1 MVFKIHVIDGI
12 MAQAP
17 KPLIP
22 YIKPL
27 LRYDKEVALQGQ
39 FGTNMKRQPAHY
51 IDGRNGKF
59 LCGFL
64 DRVCGH
70 LTARHIMWSI
80 TGNMVQPIKPQTEP
94 MLNGI
99 TLRPDQLE
107 LVNQIAIYQRGVIKA
122 PTGSGKTITALG
134 AVSMFPGM
142 RVLILVHRKEILKQF
157 ADRIYKHLALRGH
170 PQLILEGNRPQLH
183 GTVVAMIQTFVKYP
197 VEEVCDKFDIVM
209 IDEVHRCWD
218 RKGQYGQFLNGCLA
232 PMKIGFSATPWDAA
246 HRERM
251 LGTEGLVGPPIGE
264 LTVAEGQELGI
275 IVKPYIT
282 LKIVPY
288 DASVGDYRR
297 YRELYQYG
305 IVENRARNA
314 IIIKEAKARAMANKS
329 SLIIIREIRHGHLLV
344 EMAQRMGLK
353 VLFVHGGTPGKQR
366 ATAKEALERKTHLTV
381 IASDIWEEGIDIV
394 SLNTVVAAGAG
405 KSKRKT
411 LQIVGRGMRTAPG
424 KDRVEVIDFLD
435 PYRYLA
441 RHAVARFTAYAEK
454 GWL

>member
-1 MVFKIHVIDGI
+1 
-12 MAQAP
+12 
-17 KPLIP
+17 
-22 YIKPL
+22 
-27 LRYDKEVALQGQ
+27 
-39 FGTNMKRQPAHY
+39 
-51 IDGRNGKF
+51 
-59 LCGFL
+59 
-64 DRVCGH
+64 
-70 LTARHIMWSI
+70 MWSI

-232 PMKIGFSATPWDAA
+232 PMKIGFSAT
-246 HRERM
+246 
-251 LGTEGLVGPPIGE
+251 EGLVGPPIGE

-329 SLIIIREIRHGHLLV
+329 SLIIIRD
-344 EMAQRMGLK
+344 
-353 VLFVHGGTPGKQR
+353 
-366 ATAKEALERKTHLTV
+366 TAKEALERKTHLTV